1 MNGASSLVVDV
12 ASRTLIGND
21 KNNVDDTS
29 DDMLDATGGHWAM

>member
-12 ASRTLIGND
+12 ASMTRIGND
-21 KNNVDDTS
+21 KNNVDDTG